1 MGSRKAEVK
10 ADTKKTPVKEVRS
23 RKKAVQKDPLVFMPY
38 VLGISAVLLAL
49 LFTME
54 QTGYL
59 GNNLTP
65 VFKGFFGYGI
75 YAIPIYLVVI
85 GVFWKTDR
93 ENNASAGRYLLCTLN
108 FIFLLSVIHLHTAS
122 AAERSFTQDGISY
135 LKVFY
140 RNGGEGI
147 GAGIIG
153 GSIGSG
159 IEFLIGST
167 LTYIV
172 SYLTIVVTLTFM
184 VGSTPARMFRAIINA
199 FRKISLA
206 KAERAENE
214 MQKTVVPTHI
224 KPKKPD
230 KKQEATFISPPAIEP
245 AKANTEPS
253 ADAKKTQ
260 KQDDNEYK
268 SIFDEA
274 DNEEKLLEDGSENQT
289 DKYDSEAETEIP
301 SETSKETDEPENEQ
315 TELPADGD
323 EIAETEEVDTKPS
336 APVYVFPPLSLL
348 SEGSSDFL
356 RSSPQNIAITG
367 QKLISI
373 LRTYGVK
380 ASLVSTSRGPA
391 VTRYEVL
398 PDEGI
403 RVSRVEGLADDIRMR
418 LAASSVRIETNIPG
432 KAAIGIE
439 IPNETAS
446 IVKLRDLIDNDLFRN
461 NPSKLYV
468 CLGVDVGGNSVYF
481 DIPDMPHLLIA
492 GATGMGK
499 SVCLNSIIVSL
510 LYRATPDEVKFIL
523 IDPKKIEL
531 SCYNGIPHLLVPVVN
546 EPRTAAGSLNWAV
559 NEMERR
565 YTLMEQLG
573 NARNLEEYNEMVE
586 GDPEREK
593 LPYIIIIIDE
603 LADLI
608 MSAKD
613 AVENSICRLAQK
625 ARAAGIHLIVGTQ
638 RPSTDVITGLI
649 KANIPSR
656 IAFTVSQSVD
666 SRIIL
671 DENGAESLLGKGD
684 MIYAPV
690 KMMKKLRVQG
700 AYVDGKTEVSAV
712 CQFIKNAA
720 QAEYSDDVIKMI
732 EEEAKLCGEK
742 PGRRKSDENGA
753 PLESDEKEDPL
764 FLDAIGVAFEFE
776 TMSTSL
782 LQRKLSVGYARAQKI
797 IDMMEDRGY
806 VGKFDAA
813 TKKRKILISR
823 EEYDEMR
830 LNRTK
835 EKADA

>member
-1 MGSRKAEVK
+1 MAGSKNSSPSEGSK
-10 ADTKKTPVKEVRS
+10 SKTTTTTNNKKSAGRAFDIT
-23 RKKAVQKDPLVFMPY
+23 PY
-38 VLGISAVLLAL
+38 VLGFAALLLAA

-54 QTGYL
+54 SAGFL
-59 GNNLTP
+59 GDFLTP
-65 VFKGFFGYGI
+65 VFKGLFGFGVF
-75 YAIPIYLVVI
+75 AIPFYLI
-85 GVFWKTDR
+85 ILALFWKSDKKNGT
-93 ENNASAGRYLLCTLN
+93 ASR
-108 FIFLLSVIHLHTAS
+108 IFLCIANFVFLLLLFQLHTAS
-122 AAERSFTQDGISY
+122 PEERQFSGQGISF

-140 RNGGEGI
+140 QNGVKGI
-147 GAGIIG
+147 GAGALG
-153 GSIGSG
+153 GSVGSG
-159 IEFLIGST
+159 IEFLVGT
-167 LTYIV
+167 AL
-172 SYLTIVVTLTFM
+172 SYA
-184 VGSTPARMFRAIINA
+184 VGYLITA
-199 FRKISLA
+199 
-206 KAERAENE
+206 
-214 MQKTVVPTHI
+214 
-224 KPKKPD
+224 
-230 KKQEATFISPPAIEP
+230 ATFVFIVGLTPGKIFACAASAVKNTLAARQNRKVKKVKTKTPVKEKPESPVQDPYTGFYNEKTA
-245 AKANTEPS
+245 
-253 ADAKKTQ
+253 ADEVQAPP
-260 KQDDNEYK
+260 YS
-268 SIFDEA
+268 SIFDEEPEDSFLEETSGTPASLPPVITETSVANA
-274 DNEEKLLEDGSENQT
+274 DTKETAAGVATLIDEEKEDESVYETSEI
-289 DKYDSEAETEIP
+289 EAET
-301 SETSKETDEPENEQ
+301 SS
-315 TELPADGD
+315 
-323 EIAETEEVDTKPS
+323 
-336 APVYVFPPLSLL
+336 PVYVFPPISLL
-348 SEGSSDFL
+348 SEGTSDFL
-356 RSSPQNIAITG
+356 RNSSQNIALTG
-367 QKLISI
+367 QRLISV
-373 LRTYGVK
+373 LKTYGVK
-380 ASLVSTSRGPA
+380 ASMVSTSRGPA

-403 RVSRVEGLADDIRMR
+403 RVSRIEGLADDIRMR
-418 LAASSVRIETNIPG
+418 LAASSVRIESNIPG

-461 NPSKLYV
+461 NPSKLFV
-468 CLGVDVGGNSVYF
+468 CLGVDVGGNPIYF

-531 SCYNGIPHLLVPVVN
+531 SSFNGIPHLLVPVVN

-565 YTLMEQLG
+565 YTLLEQLG

-586 GDPEREK
+586 GDPERER
-593 LPYIIIIIDE
+593 LPYIVIIIDE

-625 ARAAGIHLIVGTQ
+625 ARAAGIHLVVGTQ

-671 DENGAESLLGKGD
+671 DENGAEALLGKGD

-700 AYVDGKTEVSAV
+700 AYVDGKTEVTAV

-720 QAEYSDDVIKMI
+720 KAEYNKDVMKMI
-732 EEEAKLCGEK
+732 EDEAKLCGEK
-742 PGRRKSDENGA
+742 PGRRRFDDGSGEED
-753 PLESDEKEDPL
+753 KEDVL
-764 FLDAIGVAFEFE
+764 FYDAIGVGFEFE

-782 LQRKLSVGYARAQKI
+782 LQRKLSIGYARAQKI
-797 IDMMEDRGY
+797 IDMLEERAY
-806 VGKFDAA
+806 VGKFDPA

-823 EEYDEMR
+823 EEYDELR
-830 LNRTK
+830 LNRESK
-835 EKADA
+835 NGD

>member
-1 MGSRKAEVK
+1 MG
-10 ADTKKTPVKEVRS
+10 TKKTAVKAKV
-23 RKKAVQKDPLVFMPY
+23 KKTSAKEEKVKKETPKQEKEKRPLAFMPY
-38 VLGISAVLLAL
+38 LLTLIAL
-49 LFTME
+49 LLMLMFTMD

-59 GNNLTP
+59 GSILTP
-65 VFKGFFGYGI
+65 ALMGLWGYGV
-75 YAIPIYLVVI
+75 YLIPFYLIVI
-85 GVFWKTDR
+85 AVFWKTDR
-93 ENNASAGRYLLCTLN
+93 ENNTQLARYLLCALN
-108 FIFLLSVIHLHTAS
+108 FLFVLALIHLHTTTEGQRAFS
-122 AAERSFTQDGISY
+122 QPVFCKTFFLNGI
-135 LKVFY
+135 
-140 RNGGEGI
+140 EGI
-147 GAGIIG
+147 GAGVIG
-153 GSIGSG
+153 GTIGSG
-159 IEFLIGST
+159 LDFLIGSV
-167 LTYIV
+167 LTYILG
-172 SYLTIVVTLTFM
+172 YLTSVITLIFLI
-184 VGSTPARMFRAIINA
+184 GLTPAVIIKGIGKIIK
-199 FRKISLA
+199 KISLSMNQIR
-206 KAERAENE
+206 EREAVRIREDKE
-214 MQKTVVPTHI
+214 TKKEEPVSKKT
-224 KPKKPD
+224 KKP
-230 KKQEATFISPPAIEP
+230 EVVYIEP
-245 AKANTEPS
+245 ENTAPPVES
-253 ADAKKTQ
+253 KIVSQ
-260 KQDDNEYK
+260 NDNEYK
-268 SIFDEA
+268 SIFDEKDDIIYEPKPEPA
-274 DNEEKLLEDGSENQT
+274 GNNT
-289 DKYDSEAETEIP
+289 PA
-301 SETSKETDEPENEQ
+301 EPE
-315 TELPADGD
+315 PAEYCGTSAEVRLERANPEEETGLAEDAG
-323 EIAETEEVDTKPS
+323 EIAETRELDLTKPDK
-336 APVYVFPPLSLL
+336 VYVFPPLSLL

-356 RSSPQNIAITG
+356 RNSSQNIALTG
-367 QKLISI
+367 QKLISV

-380 ASLVSTSRGPA
+380 ATLVSTSRGPA

-403 RVSRVEGLADDIRMR
+403 RVNRIESLADDIRMR
-418 LAASSVRIETNIPG
+418 LAASSVRIESNIPG

-446 IVKLRDLIDNDLFRN
+446 IVKLRDLIDNDLFRG
-461 NPSKLYV
+461 NPSKLFV
-468 CLGVDVGGNSVYF
+468 CLGVDVGGNPIYF

-499 SVCLNSIIVSL
+499 SVCINSIIISL

-565 YTLMEQLG
+565 YTLMEQVG
-573 NARNLEEYNEMVE
+573 ARNLEEYNDSIE
-586 GDPEREK
+586 GDEEKDK
-593 LPYIIIIIDE
+593 LPYIVIVIDE

-671 DENGAESLLGKGD
+671 DENGAEALLGKGD

-700 AYVDGKTEVSAV
+700 AYVDGKSEVTAV
-712 CQFIKNAA
+712 CQFIKNAS
-720 QAEYSDDVIKMI
+720 QVEYNEDVIKLI
-732 EEEAKLCGEK
+732 EEEARHCGEK
-742 PGRRKSDENGA
+742 NGKRKTE
-753 PLESDEKEDPL
+753 ESGIPAGEEKEDPL
-764 FLDAIGVAFEFE
+764 FVDAIGIAFEYD

-806 VGKFDAA
+806 VGKFDPA
-813 TKKRKILISR
+813 TKKRKILITKA
-823 EEYDEMR
+823 EYDEMR
-830 LNRTK
+830 LAKSGEN
-835 EKADA
+835 ADA